1 MHMIKRLEEP
11 MAEDWAYEED
21 LRASCLTDVDSSCPL
36 VLSGQGRLN
45 ACLRYWYASCQLHPC

>member
-1 MHMIKRLEEP
+1 MIKRLEVP

-21 LRASCLTDVDSSCPL
+21 VRTSCQEDVDSKCHH

-45 ACLRYWYASCQLHPC
+45 ACLR